1 MMKLWD
7 EYAEVR
13 DKWAVLAVHN
23 PDQRAPTF
31 EKLDAILEERGT
43 LKKWGR
49 NLPFTIIIDNTG
61 ATVKNY
67 GVQAYPTHV
76 LIDPE
81 GKVVKGGDRE
91 LEAKLKEMKAAL
103 KPKESETKPAEKV
116 PEPSAPEG

>member
-13 DKWAVLAVHN
+13 DKWAVLAIHN
-23 PDQRAPTF
+23 PHPLAPTF

-49 NLPFTIIIDNTG
+49 NLPFTIVIDNTG
-61 ATVKNY
+61 TTVKNY

-81 GKVVKGGDRE
+81 GKVVKGGERE
-91 LEAKLKEMKAAL
+91 LAAKLKEMKEAL
-103 KPKESETKPAEKV
+103 KPKEGETKP
-116 PEPSAPEG
+116 PENKPDAPEN